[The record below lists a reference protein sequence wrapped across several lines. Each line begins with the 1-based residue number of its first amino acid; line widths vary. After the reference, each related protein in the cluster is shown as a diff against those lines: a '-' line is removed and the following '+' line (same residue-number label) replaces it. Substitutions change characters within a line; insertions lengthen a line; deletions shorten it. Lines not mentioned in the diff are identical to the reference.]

1 MDRAA
6 SKIAMHLE
14 KYQNLSFRS
23 QEAQGQKQIVV
34 AFPDVQLQGG
44 QDLRRE
50 AYTGVR
56 RSNESHRPTP
66 KSFSLP

>member
-34 AFPDVQLQGG
+34 AFPDAQVQGG
-44 QDLRRE
+44 
-50 AYTGVR
+50 
-56 RSNESHRPTP
+56 
-66 KSFSLP
+66 